1 MATTTIQVS
10 RDTRDHLAQ
19 LAKEQGLSLGQYVE
33 QLAKQQ
39 PTEAQRAEQLAA
51 DREALRTLT
60 GCDISDD
67 EFDQA
72 PDVLGNIYRI
82 TAEKIRAARGD
93 AA

>member
-1 MATTTIQVS
+1 MVTTTIQVA
-10 RDTRDHLAQ
+10 RETRDRLAQ
-19 LAKEQGLSLGQYVE
+19 LAKEHGLRLGRYVE
-33 QLAKQQ
+33 LLAEQQ
-39 PTEAQRAEQLAA
+39 PTAAQRAERLAA

-67 EFDQA
+67 EFDRA

-82 TAEKIRAARGD
+82 AAERVRAAWGD